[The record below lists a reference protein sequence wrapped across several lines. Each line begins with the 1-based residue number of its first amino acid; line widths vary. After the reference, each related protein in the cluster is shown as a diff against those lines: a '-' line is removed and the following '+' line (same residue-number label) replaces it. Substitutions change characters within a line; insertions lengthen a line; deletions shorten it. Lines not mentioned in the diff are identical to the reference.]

1 MPRRAQEVYRSL
13 PIYPNTSEETVVDLS
28 KDGIPCIPV
37 LGDTHYSR
45 PGGGTVPHVHP
56 GMIEILCCRRGA
68 SGVYFFNL
76 FTYFE
81 KGYPIKNTAPWDF
94 IVSHGLTPQSIK
106 GQPSA
111 IPESW
116 WYEP

>member
-1 MPRRAQEVYRSL
+1 MLTLAEYCGWAERMYA
-13 PIYPNTSEETVVDLS
+13 
-28 KDGIPCIPV
+28 
-37 LGDTHYSR
+37 
-45 PGGGTVPHVHP
+45 
-56 GMIEILCCRRGA
+56 RGA

-94 IVSHGLTPQSIK
+94 IVSHGRTPQSIK